1 MQEVLRRWA
10 EYGPRAVISWLCRRK
25 RHMAIFA
32 MRLHRKKVS
41 ENWQKRRLSL
51 IFFFILFRNRP
62 GGSVGHSAGKNAEAT
77 DVFGLPRLFLAAEVE
92 DGRVLHHPQG
102 TDRADEQNVRTQ
114 LEDPLDLV

>member
-51 IFFFILFRNRP
+51 IFSLFCFATGP
-62 GGSVGHSAGKNAEAT
+62 AGQLGIVPVKTPKRRMYLGFQGFSLLQKWRMAVYSIT
-77 DVFGLPRLFLAAEVE
+77 HRGRIGLMSKMSGPR
-92 DGRVLHHPQG
+92 
-102 TDRADEQNVRTQ
+102 
-114 LEDPLDLV
+114 